1 MFGEIQKLD
10 YGVITVSDL
19 GDIQSKINEL
29 STIIQNLANNI
40 NRFKE
45 SFENIERIY
54 KFAND
59 DFKGMV
65 DNMKQKVTELY
76 TEIGEAPE
84 QLESDINNVLNKKL
98 DELYAKFDSD
108 KKIAER
114 NSIKKIKE
122 SLNDLSRKLKPVIN
136 GYSEIFSNF

>member
-1 MFGEIQKLD
+1 M
-10 YGVITVSDL
+10 
-19 GDIQSKINEL
+19 
-29 STIIQNLANNI
+29 
-40 NRFKE
+40 
-45 SFENIERIY
+45 
-54 KFAND
+54 
-59 DFKGMV
+59 M
-65 DNMKQKVTELY
+65 DNMKQKVSELY
-76 TEIGEAPE
+76 AEIGKAPE

-98 DELYAKFDSD
+98 DESYAKFDSD